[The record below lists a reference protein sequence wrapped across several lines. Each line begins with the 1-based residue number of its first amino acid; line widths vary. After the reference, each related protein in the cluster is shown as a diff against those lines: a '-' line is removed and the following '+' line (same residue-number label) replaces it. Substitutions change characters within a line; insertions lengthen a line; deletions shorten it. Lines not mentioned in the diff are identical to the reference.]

1 MSEREYFDTQREA
14 LTAAP
19 AHTAPTAEH
28 YHSALERYLA
38 AVGGSQE
45 QLPDGPARRRIFWRL
60 ENNTVADVMTG
71 AVVSVSAD
79 ASFKQIVETMG
90 RHRIGAV
97 PVVDTDGKVLGVV
110 STSDLL
116 AKVVTGG
123 DPRARIKGSRATQKT
138 THVKAQAETAAE
150 LMTAPAVTVGPAWP
164 VVEAAR
170 EAAAAHVRRLPV
182 IDANG
187 VLVGIVSRS
196 DLLRVFHRDDAAIRK
211 YLVDTVLAAQL
222 GLEQLAVTVDV
233 HDGVVTLRGEVDRK
247 SRSAALVSAVRPVAG
262 VVGVHNELRYR
273 YNDMFASLP
282 GQR

>member
-1 MSEREYFDTQREA
+1 MSEREHFDARREA
-14 LTAAP
+14 VAASP
-19 AHTAPTAEH
+19 THTAPITEH

-38 AVGGSQE
+38 AVGRTE
-45 QLPDGPARRRIFWRL
+45 ERPPDGPARNPVYWRL
-60 ENNTVADVMTG
+60 ENNTVGDVMTR
-71 AVVSVSAD
+71 AVVSVPPD

-90 RHRIGAV
+90 SHRIGAV
-97 PVVDTDGKVLGVV
+97 PVVDADRKVLGVV

-123 DPRARIKGSRATQKT
+123 DPRPRINGPRSAQKT
-138 THVKAQAETAAE
+138 TQLKAQAEVAAE
-150 LMTAPAVTVGPAWP
+150 LMTAPAITVGPRQS
-164 VVEAAR
+164 VVDAAR
-170 EAAAAHVRRLPV
+170 QAAAAHVRRLPV
-182 IDANG
+182 IDVQG

-211 YLVDTVLAAQL
+211 YLVDTVLAGQL

-262 VVGVHNELRYR
+262 VTGIHNELRYR
-273 YNDMFASLP
+273 YNDMYAPLP
-282 GQR
+282 VQR